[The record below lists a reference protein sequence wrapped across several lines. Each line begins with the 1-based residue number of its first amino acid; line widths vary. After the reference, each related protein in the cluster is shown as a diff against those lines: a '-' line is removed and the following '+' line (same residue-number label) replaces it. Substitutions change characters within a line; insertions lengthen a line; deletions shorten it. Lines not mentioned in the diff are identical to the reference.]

1 MELLQLPQAFTVCKA
16 PDDSQ
21 INLTQ
26 DYCFVG
32 KTAEEFSLVCPTER
46 VPAATTAR
54 EDGWR
59 ALKVQ
64 GILDFPLVG
73 ILSAIA
79 SALAERNIPLFALS
93 TYNTDYILI
102 KEEHFAK
109 AADALRAKGYTV
121 IK

>member
-1 MELLQLPQAFTVCKA
+1 MELLQLPQAFTVCKV

-64 GILDFPLVG
+64 GILDFFPCRDPVG
-73 ILSAIA
+73 DRLRFGGTEYPPSSPFQRIIPAI
-79 SALAERNIPLFALS
+79 S
-93 TYNTDYILI
+93 
-102 KEEHFAK
+102 
-109 AADALRAKGYTV
+109 
-121 IK
+121 